1 MDETNEVVNIGRD
14 IISPL
19 SLVTEEWSNEYLLLL
34 DAKESALVDSLCG
47 KRYCRERHDFVRQK
61 TKKRVILIQ
70 HGRFDRLFVYIK
82 NVKTGESYSPLL
94 RSLGIEKG
102 QRCSREFKQVLAR
115 KASRMPYRK
124 SVEDTQ
130 DSFGFSLSRMTLHR
144 YAKDEA
150 SDLPVEQ
157 EAPSSHCVI
166 LADGTK
172 VPGAKSKLEP
182 RVIMSIGDAASDKSL
197 VRYVTG
203 MSWKEMRKDLDLSQ
217 FRVLVGDG
225 EPGLKEALCTP
236 DMRFHYCHVHAIRDV
251 GICLWKDGLT
261 RNKAEPFCK
270 QFERI
275 LYCLHA
281 STEKH
286 KIDKDWARLSWRIGK
301 TKDELRSFA
310 ARVST
315 QGLHSTAA
323 FVLSHKDDLTTAAE
337 FAILG
342 INVPWTTN
350 PVERVMQEVGIRTKK
365 KGMYWSTPG
374 LDRIL
379 RMVLKRY
386 FLPPNQRTYKDV
398 FTTSAQEVVKS

>member
-1 MDETNEVVNIGRD
+1 ME
-14 IISPL
+14 
-19 SLVTEEWSNEYLLLL
+19 
-34 DAKESALVDSLCG
+34 AKENALVDSLCG

-61 TKKRVILIQ
+61 TKKRIILTRY
-70 HGRFDRLFVYIK
+70 GRFERLFVYVK
-82 NVKTGESYSPLL
+82 DVKTGESYSPLL
-94 RSLGIEKG
+94 RSLDIEKG
-102 QRCSREFKQVLAR
+102 QRCSRDFKQVLAR
-115 KASRMPYRK
+115 KVSRMPYRK
-124 SVEDTQ
+124 SVEDTR

-144 YAKDEA
+144 YAQDEA
-150 SDLPVEQ
+150 SDLPIEQ
-157 EAPSSHCVI
+157 EVPSSHCVI

-172 VPGAKSKLEP
+172 VPGAKRKLEP
-182 RVIMSIGDAASDKSL
+182 RVIMSIGGEASDKAL

-225 EPGLKEALCTP
+225 EPGLKEALCDP

-251 GICLWKDGLT
+251 GLCLWKDGLSHK
-261 RNKAEPFCK
+261 KAEPFCK

-275 LYCLHA
+275 LYCLQT

-286 KIDKDWARLSWRIGK
+286 KQDKDWARLSLRIGK
-301 TKDELRSFA
+301 TKTDLRSFA
-310 ARVST
+310 AHASA

-323 FVLSHKDDLTTAAE
+323 FVLSHKDDLTTVAE

-342 INVPWTTN
+342 IYVPWTTN
-350 PVERVMQEVGIRTKK
+350 PIERVMQEIGIRTKK

-386 FLPPNQRTYKDV
+386 FLPTNQRTYKDV
-398 FTTSAQEVVKS
+398 FTTSTQEVVKS